1 MYYIVFSSG
10 GDIMYKSYR
19 FRLYPTTNQVELI
32 HKTFGCTRVVYNHYL
47 EKQKA
52 LYDEGKDSLS
62 CFDMI
67 KDLKNLQVERPYLK
81 EVDSCSL
88 RCSLFNLDDAF
99 KRWYKGQGE
108 YPKFK
113 GKYNSKRSY
122 RTNCISSTYKDKTYQ
137 SIEVDLKRHI
147 IKLPKLKEVSIKGY
161 RDLEYLPGRIINATI
176 EQASTL
182 KYYVSV
188 LVEEDDVYT
197 KLKPRKIIG
206 IDLGIKDIVITSDN
220 EKIGNP
226 RLIEKY
232 EKRIK
237 RCAREL
243 SRRIKGSNNYN
254 KTKKK
259 LAVLHQKL
267 KNARRHFIHQITKKL
282 VIENDIIVTESLKLK
297 DMIEER
303 RLSKQLTN
311 VSLGELCRV
320 LEYKAKIYGK
330 KYIKI
335 DSYYPSSQE
344 CSRCGYK
351 NEKVKDLSVRSWICP
366 ECGSYHDRD
375 YNASYNIM
383 FEGLKKYMMELK

>member
-1 MYYIVFSSG
+1 M
-10 GDIMYKSYR
+10 
-19 FRLYPTTNQVELI
+19 
-32 HKTFGCTRVVYNHYL
+32 
-47 EKQKA
+47 
-52 LYDEGKDSLS
+52 
-62 CFDMI
+62 
-67 KDLKNLQVERPYLK
+67 
-81 EVDSCSL
+81 
-88 RCSLFNLDDAF
+88 
-99 KRWYKGQGE
+99 
-108 YPKFK
+108 
-113 GKYNSKRSY
+113 
-122 RTNCISSTYKDKTYQ
+122 
-137 SIEVDLKRHI
+137 
-147 IKLPKLKEVSIKGY
+147 
-161 RDLEYLPGRIINATI
+161 PGRIINATI

-226 RLIEKY
+226 TLIEKY

-243 SRRIKGSNNYN
+243 SRRVKGSNNYN

-267 KNARRHFIHQITKKL
+267 KNARRYFIHQITKKL

-297 DMIEER
+297 DMIEEK

-311 VSLGELCRV
+311 VSLGDLCRV

>member
-1 MYYIVFSSG
+1 
-10 GDIMYKSYR
+10 MYKAYR
-19 FRLYPTTNQVELI
+19 FRLYTTTNQIELI

-67 KDLKNLQVERPYLK
+67 KDLKNLQVERSYLK

-88 RCSLFNLDDAF
+88 RCSLFNLEDAF

-220 EKIGNP
+220 EKIENP

-243 SRRIKGSNNYN
+243 SRRVKGSNNYN

-267 KNARRHFIHQITKKL
+267 KNARRYFIHQITKKL

-297 DMIEER
+297 DMIEEK

-311 VSLGELCRV
+311 VSLGDFCRV

>member
-1 MYYIVFSSG
+1 M
-10 GDIMYKSYR
+10 
-19 FRLYPTTNQVELI
+19 
-32 HKTFGCTRVVYNHYL
+32 
-47 EKQKA
+47 
-52 LYDEGKDSLS
+52 
-62 CFDMI
+62 
-67 KDLKNLQVERPYLK
+67 
-81 EVDSCSL
+81 
-88 RCSLFNLDDAF
+88 
-99 KRWYKGQGE
+99 
-108 YPKFK
+108 
-113 GKYNSKRSY
+113 
-122 RTNCISSTYKDKTYQ
+122 
-137 SIEVDLKRHI
+137 
-147 IKLPKLKEVSIKGY
+147 
-161 RDLEYLPGRIINATI
+161 PGRIINATI

-243 SRRIKGSNNYN
+243 SRRVKGSNNYN

-297 DMIEER
+297 DMIEEK

-311 VSLGELCRV
+311 VSLGDLCRV

>member
-1 MYYIVFSSG
+1 
-10 GDIMYKSYR
+10 MYKSYR
-19 FRLYPTTNQVELI
+19 FRLYPTTNQIELI

-67 KDLKNLQVERPYLK
+67 KDLKNFQVERPYLK

-113 GKYNSKRSY
+113 GKYNPKRSY

-243 SRRIKGSNNYN
+243 SRRVKGSNNYN

-297 DMIEER
+297 DMIEEK

-311 VSLGELCRV
+311 VSLGDFCRV

>member
-1 MYYIVFSSG
+1 
-10 GDIMYKSYR
+10 MYKSYR

-67 KDLKNLQVERPYLK
+67 KDLKNFQVERPYLK

-88 RCSLFNLDDAF
+88 RCSLFNLEDAF

-243 SRRIKGSNNYN
+243 SRRVKGSNNYN

-267 KNARRHFIHQITKKL
+267 KNARRYFIHQITKKL

-297 DMIEER
+297 DMIEEK

>member
-1 MYYIVFSSG
+1 
-10 GDIMYKSYR
+10 MYKSYR

-67 KDLKNLQVERPYLK
+67 KDLKNFQVERPYLK

-243 SRRIKGSNNYN
+243 SRRVKGSNNYN

-267 KNARRHFIHQITKKL
+267 KNARRYFIHQITKKL

-297 DMIEER
+297 DMIEEK

-311 VSLGELCRV
+311 VSLGDLCRV

-366 ECGSYHDRD
+366 ECRSYHDRD

>member
-1 MYYIVFSSG
+1 
-10 GDIMYKSYR
+10 MYKAYR
-19 FRLYPTTNQVELI
+19 FRLYPTTNQIELI

-67 KDLKNLQVERPYLK
+67 KDLKNFQVERPYLK

-88 RCSLFNLDDAF
+88 RCSLFNLEDAF

-243 SRRIKGSNNYN
+243 SRRVKGSNNYN

-267 KNARRHFIHQITKKL
+267 KNARRYFIHQITKKL

-297 DMIEER
+297 DMIEEK

>member
-1 MYYIVFSSG
+1 
-10 GDIMYKSYR
+10 
-19 FRLYPTTNQVELI
+19 
-32 HKTFGCTRVVYNHYL
+32 
-47 EKQKA
+47 
-52 LYDEGKDSLS
+52 
-62 CFDMI
+62 
-67 KDLKNLQVERPYLK
+67 LK

-197 KLKPRKIIG
+197 KLKHRKI
-206 IDLGIKDIVITSDN
+206 
-220 EKIGNP
+220 
-226 RLIEKY
+226 IEKY

-237 RCAREL
+237 RYAREM

-267 KNARRHFIHQITKKL
+267 KNARRYFIHQITKKL

-297 DMIEER
+297 DMIEEK

-311 VSLGELCRV
+311 VSLGDLCRV

-366 ECGSYHDRD
+366 ECRSYHDR
-375 YNASYNIM
+375 
-383 FEGLKKYMMELK
+383 

>member
-1 MYYIVFSSG
+1 MYRA
-10 GDIMYKSYR
+10 YR

-147 IKLPKLKEVSIKGY
+147 IKLPKLKEVNIKGY

-220 EKIGNP
+220 EKIENP

-243 SRRIKGSNNYN
+243 SRRVKGSNNYN

-282 VIENDIIVTESLKLK
+282 VIENDIIVTESLKLQ
-297 DMIEER
+297 DMIEEK

-311 VSLGELCRV
+311 VSLGEFCRV

>member
-1 MYYIVFSSG
+1 
-10 GDIMYKSYR
+10 MYKAYR
-19 FRLYPTTNQVELI
+19 FRLYPTTNQIELI

-67 KDLKNLQVERPYLK
+67 KDLKNFQVERPYLK

-88 RCSLFNLDDAF
+88 RCSLFNLEDAF
-99 KRWYKGQGE
+99 KSWYKGQGE

-220 EKIGNP
+220 EKIENP

-243 SRRIKGSNNYN
+243 SRRVKGSNNYN

-297 DMIEER
+297 DMIEEK

-311 VSLGELCRV
+311 VSLGDLCRV

-366 ECGSYHDRD
+366 EYGSYHDRD

>member
-1 MYYIVFSSG
+1 MYRA
-10 GDIMYKSYR
+10 YR

-67 KDLKNLQVERPYLK
+67 KDLKNFQVERPYLK

-88 RCSLFNLDDAF
+88 RCSLFNLEDAF

-220 EKIGNP
+220 EKIENP

-282 VIENDIIVTESLKLK
+282 VIENDIIVTESLKLQ
-297 DMIEER
+297 DMIEEK

>member
-1 MYYIVFSSG
+1 
-10 GDIMYKSYR
+10 MYKAYR
-19 FRLYPTTNQVELI
+19 FRLYPTTNQIELI

-67 KDLKNLQVERPYLK
+67 KDLKNFQVERPYLK

-297 DMIEER
+297 DMIEEK

>member
-1 MYYIVFSSG
+1 
-10 GDIMYKSYR
+10 MYKSYR

-32 HKTFGCTRVVYNHYL
+32 HKTLGCTRLVYNHYL
-47 EKQKA
+47 EKQKV

-81 EVDSCSL
+81 EVDSCNL

-99 KRWYKGQGE
+99 KRWYKGQGG

-243 SRRIKGSNNYN
+243 SRRVKGSNNYN

-297 DMIEER
+297 DMIEEK

-311 VSLGELCRV
+311 VSLGELCKV

>member
-1 MYYIVFSSG
+1 MYRA
-10 GDIMYKSYR
+10 YR
-19 FRLYPTTNQVELI
+19 FRLYPTTNQIELI

-67 KDLKNLQVERPYLK
+67 KDLKNFQVERPYLK

-243 SRRIKGSNNYN
+243 SRRVKGSNNYN

-267 KNARRHFIHQITKKL
+267 KNARRYFIHQITKKL

-297 DMIEER
+297 DMIEEK

-311 VSLGELCRV
+311 VSLGDLCRV

>member
-1 MYYIVFSSG
+1 
-10 GDIMYKSYR
+10 MYKAYR

-67 KDLKNLQVERPYLK
+67 KDLKNFQVERPYLK

-243 SRRIKGSNNYN
+243 SRRVKGSNNYN

-267 KNARRHFIHQITKKL
+267 KNARRYFIHQITKKL

-297 DMIEER
+297 DMIEEK

-311 VSLGELCRV
+311 VSLGDLCRV

>member
-1 MYYIVFSSG
+1 
-10 GDIMYKSYR
+10 MYKSYR

-67 KDLKNLQVERPYLK
+67 KDLKNFQVERPYLK

-243 SRRIKGSNNYN
+243 SRRVKGSNNYN

-267 KNARRHFIHQITKKL
+267 KNARRYFIHQITKKL

-297 DMIEER
+297 DMIEEK

-311 VSLGELCRV
+311 VSLGDLCRV